1 MAVRNMSIQ
10 ASAGKD
16 TAIMVVNLLVDMV
29 ERGKPFPMPPEYAP
43 ILKRTVSFVKTAREA
58 GYPIIFI
65 QDQHRPGDKEFT
77 DFTVGQPHA
86 VRGTEGSQLISE
98 LLPLDESDYTVG
110 KRRFSAFFGTDMDLY
125 LREEG
130 IRRLVL
136 VGRPSN
142 VCALYSAADGFMRR
156 YELLAIS
163 DCLYSKT
170 GEMHDRAMREFAE
183 TLGPVMT
190 SDEFLSTAP
199 DARGEGQ
206 EAGGQEE
213 RLAVLVV
220 NVNRDLVLNN
230 LPENGARVASRL
242 GNMKELLHVAREV
255 NLPVIYAMDAHLPDD
270 WEFRI
275 RKPHGIAGT
284 PGAEVV
290 DELAPRPGDAIFRK
304 RGYDAFYET
313 GLDPWLREK
322 RISRLI
328 IIGGPTNVDVRHT
341 VVSAY
346 NYRYRPIVIKDCT
359 DASSEEYAVGT
370 LQDLFFCWR
379 MTLDKFKAWLR
390 RKQNGR

>member
-1 MAVRNMSIQ
+1 
-10 ASAGKD
+10 
-16 TAIMVVNLLVDMV
+16 MVVNLLVDMI
-29 ERGKPFPMPPEYAP
+29 ERGKPFQMPPEYGP
-43 ILKRTVSFVKTAREA
+43 ILERTVWFVKTAREA
-58 GYPIIFI
+58 GYPVTFI

-86 VRGTEGSQLISE
+86 IRGTEGAQLIPE

-142 VCALYSAADGFMRR
+142 VCALYSAADGFKRR
-156 YELLAIS
+156 YELVAIS

-170 GEMHDRAMREFAE
+170 SEMHDRAMREFGE

-190 SDEFLSTAP
+190 SDEFLSA
-199 DARGEGQ
+199 ALESRGEGQ
-206 EAGGQEE
+206 EVGGQEE

-220 NVNRDLVLNN
+220 NVNKDLVLNN
-230 LPENGARVASRL
+230 LPENGERLASRL
-242 GNMKELLHVAREV
+242 DNMKELLNVAREV
-255 NLPVIYAMDAHLPDD
+255 NLPVLYAMDAHLPDD

-290 DELAPRPGDAIFRK
+290 DELTPRLGDTIFYK
-304 RGYDAFYET
+304 RGYDGFYET

-322 RISRLI
+322 GIARLI

-359 DASSEEYAVGT
+359 DASSEEYAVET

-379 MTLDKFKAWLR
+379 MTLDKFKEWIR
-390 RKQNGR
+390 RKHDER

>member
-1 MAVRNMSIQ
+1 MSEQ
-10 ASAGKD
+10 NDAGLANSSA
-16 TAIMVVNLLVDMV
+16 TAILVVNLLVDMI
-29 ERGKPFPMPPEYAP
+29 ERAKPFPMPPEYGA
-43 ILKRTVSFVKTAREA
+43 ILDRTVAFVRSAREA
-58 GYPIIFI
+58 GYPIVFI

-77 DFTVGQPHA
+77 DFSVGQPHA
-86 VRGTEGSQLISE
+86 VRGTEGSELVSQLD
-98 LLPLDESDYTVG
+98 PLGEGDYTVG

-130 IRRLVL
+130 IRRLVI

-156 YELLAIS
+156 YEVVAVS

-170 GEMHDRAMREFAE
+170 GEMHDRAMREFAA

-190 SDEFLSTAP
+190 SEEFFQAP
-199 DARGEGQ
+199 PEARSEDAGKT
-206 EAGGQEE
+206 

-220 NVNRDLVLNN
+220 NVNKDLVVNDA
-230 LPENGARVASRL
+230 PEGGERLAARL
-242 GNMKELLHVAREV
+242 GNMQELLRVARDKG
-255 NLPVIYAMDAHLPDD
+255 LPIVYAMDAHLPDD
-270 WEFRI
+270 WEFRL

-284 PGAEVV
+284 PGAEVA
-290 DELAPRPGDAIFRK
+290 DELAPQPGEPIFHK

-322 RISRLI
+322 GISRLV

-346 NYRYRPIVIKDCT
+346 NYRYRPIVVKDCT
-359 DASSEEYAVGT
+359 DASTEEYAVET
-370 LQDLFFCWR
+370 LQDMFFCWR
-379 MTLDKFKAWLR
+379 MTLAQFKEWI
-390 RKQNGR
+390 GGT